1 MEERTEATRPPLDAK
16 PVKVTSL
23 AMIIYLFGFVVF
35 LPPSRISAGDAA
47 RLSVNLKR
55 FGLFDQT
62 LGPEGSQH
70 GVLMLSQLAAV
81 LTSDRGDLLG

>member
-23 AMIIYLFGFVVF
+23 AMIIYLFGFMVF
-35 LPPSRISAGDAA
+35 LPLSRISAGDAA
-47 RLSVNLKR
+47 RLDVNVKR

-62 LGPEGSQH
+62 LGPEGSQN
-70 GVLMLSQLAAV
+70 GVFVLPKLAAV
-81 LTSDRGDLLG
+81 LTSDRGDLFG